1 MRATLFSAGPRCGG
15 NARDLASAVSR
26 PGSIIL
32 GVLVT
37 LALPLLLSGC
47 SAGKIDDYLPDER
60 LAYKQA
66 REAKENLELPPDLAS
81 GGFEDTMDIPPAAGS
96 ATYSDFVGERTARS
110 RIAGSGDV
118 LPTVSGVTLER
129 SGDKR
134 WLEIDATPQ
143 AVWPRVVSF
152 WREQGILL
160 EEQDPAIGV
169 MKTDWLENR
178 AEIRDDI
185 ITRTLRT
192 VADGL
197 YSTSTR
203 DQYRVRVDAGPRAET
218 TEVYLTHRA
227 MEERLVRNTVGE
239 GSTTVWEPADSD
251 PDKEAAM
258 LRRLMLYLGVTDR
271 RADQMLASGASGG
284 SAAAAGAGSAG
295 ARLIQAGGGSE
306 LVIPEEYR
314 QAWRQTGLALD
325 RTGFAVEDRN
335 RSDGVFYVRYDD
347 PQRGQQEKGILS
359 RMSFWKGDDKNTV
372 EQYQVRLRE
381 QGNETRV
388 TIHNASGQRDTSA
401 TAERI
406 LSLLE
411 EQMR

>member
-1 MRATLFSAGPRCGG
+1 
-15 NARDLASAVSR
+15 
-26 PGSIIL
+26 
-32 GVLVT
+32 
-37 LALPLLLSGC
+37 
-47 SAGKIDDYLPDER
+47 
-60 LAYKQA
+60 
-66 REAKENLELPPDLAS
+66 
-81 GGFEDTMDIPPAAGS
+81 MDIPPAAGS

-118 LPTVSGVTLER
+118 LPTVSGITLER

-134 WLEIDATPQ
+134 WLEIDASPQ

-203 DQYRVRVDAGPRAET
+203 DQYRVRIDAGRRAET
-218 TEVYLTHRA
+218 TEVYLTHRG
-227 MEERLVRNTVGE
+227 MEERMVRNTVGE
-239 GSTTVWEPADSD
+239 GATTVWEPADSD

-271 RADQMLASGASGG
+271 RADQMLASGG

-295 ARLIQAGGGSE
+295 ARLVQGGGGSE
-306 LVIPEEYR
+306 LVIPQEYR

-347 PQRGQQEKGILS
+347 PQRGQQERGILS
-359 RMSFWKGDDKNTV
+359 RMAFWNSDDTNTV
-372 EQYQVRLRE
+372 EQYQVRLNE

-388 TIHNASGQRDTSA
+388 TIHNATGQRDTSA

>member
-15 NARDLASAVSR
+15 NARDLVSAVSR

-129 SGDKR
+129 SGNKR

-271 RADQMLASGASGG
+271 RADQMLASGG
-284 SAAAAGAGSAG
+284 SAAAAGAGASSPG

-388 TIHNASGQRDTSA
+388 TIHNAAGQRDTSA